1 MADQGYNLEIK
12 HQIWLQKLNGQ
23 KYIILDHLKEIES
36 YTNHDTNPYG
46 EYAEEL
52 QSILQ
57 DKLQKVNQVAN
68 IIQQGNK
75 LVTEKRKASEL
86 EISYAIIDN
95 LMNELD
101 TNFES
106 LEKWFAKIHR

>member
-1 MADQGYNLEIK
+1 MANQEYNLEAK
-12 HQIWLQKLNGQ
+12 HQVWLQKLNGQ
-23 KYIILDHLKEIES
+23 KAIILDHLKEIES
-36 YTNHDTNPYG
+36 YTDHSSSPYG

-57 DKLQKVNQVAN
+57 SKLQKVDRVAS

-75 LVTEKRKASEL
+75 MVHEKRKASEM
-86 EISYAIIDN
+86 EISYALIDN

-101 TNFES
+101 ANFES
-106 LEKWFAKIHR
+106 LEKWFTKIHK